1 MQKFIDLLE
10 SELGYSEKAG
20 AYTKFGHWY
29 GSNVEFDADYS
40 SAPWCDMYLSWAAHK
55 LGYEDWIGQFA
66 WTVSH
71 AKWFKAQ
78 GAWGHTPKPGAFVF
92 YDWSGS
98 NDIDK
103 IDHVGVVTKVQG
115 NKIFTIEGNI
125 DGGVAKRKERDTSK
139 VVGYGYPDRIKA
151 RLDEEAAQK
160 RLDEAAATSAK
171 ASTGDGAQDSL
182 SSLIPHV
189 EQGAPLAVRPKHA
202 NNAQQAPAPAVAKPT
217 TGSTPTVAPTT
228 GPTSGAT
235 TKATPA
241 KKGKHAKPATADTQA
256 ITAEPLP
263 QVTTA
268 SAPAPAA
275 SLGSPALIGSA
286 LVAALAVL
294 AVAKTRQLRLRP
306 AAAAASPA
314 PKPATRARRKPRS
327 APAATSRTAAITS
340 PAAEQLTPAL
350 ATPTLS
356 LTTATATPDI
366 SVTTATAR
374 PDTRRS
380 LAGSA
385 APDIRRL
392 LAGSAIPDVR
402 QLLAAVEAIAIPE
415 ATSPFDAF
423 ARPARPSPRH
433 EHVPQP
439 RRDIRVE
446 PSTGAYHGRRRRR
459 DHPADATSRPLLRG
473 RADALYGRAETP
485 NAHPETPYSRSEMSI
500 GHPDR
505 PYSRS
510 ETLHGRP
517 ETPYNRPDRQDTP
530 YGRSEAPHGHPE
542 APLRGRRHRPASG
555 DTNHPDAFTHDTAPR
570 GRRHRGQASA
580 SPGPAQDTTPRSRR
594 TLTSDAPLLTSP
606 IPAASLQPLPRR
618 EPRLTRPG
626 GDDPIGVA
634 DLFSRRTYTT
644 AADDRDG
651 TLVAAGAGLD
661 RGDTP
666 PAPTRPRQ
674 RTPGS
679 RRGRHRA

>member
-10 SELGYSEKAG
+10 SQLGYSEKAG

-40 SAPWCDMYLSWAAHK
+40 SAPWCDMYLSWAAYK

-78 GAWGHTPKPGAFVF
+78 GAWGHTPKPGALVF

-103 IDHVGVVTKVQG
+103 IDHIGVVTKVQG

-125 DGGVAKRKERDTSK
+125 DGGVAKRKVRDTSK
-139 VVGYGYPDRIKA
+139 VVGYGYPERIKA

-171 ASTGDGAQDSL
+171 ASTGDGTQDSL

-189 EQGAPLAVRPKHA
+189 EQAAPLAVRPKHS
-202 NNAQQAPAPAVAKPT
+202 NTAQQAPAPTTTKPAT
-217 TGSTPTVAPTT
+217 TGSSPTVAPTSVA
-228 GPTSGAT
+228 PTTGAT
-235 TKATPA
+235 ATKATPA

-294 AVAKTRQLRLRP
+294 AVAKSRQLRLRP

-314 PKPATRARRKPRS
+314 PKPAIRRRRKSRA
-327 APAATSRTAAITS
+327 APAHAATSRTAAITS
-340 PAAEQLTPAL
+340 PAAERLTPA
-350 ATPTLS
+350 P
-356 LTTATATPDI
+356 
-366 SVTTATAR
+366 
-374 PDTRRS
+374 
-380 LAGSA
+380 A

-392 LAGSAIPDVR
+392 LAGNAVPDVG

-433 EHVPQP
+433 EQVPQP
-439 RRDIRVE
+439 RREIRVE
-446 PSTGAYHGRRRRR
+446 PSTGAYHGRRQRR
-459 DHPADATSRPLLRG
+459 DHPADATSRSLLR
-473 RADALYGRAETP
+473 GRAETP
-485 NAHPETPYSRSEMSI
+485 NAHPETPYSRSETSI
-500 GHPDR
+500 GHQDR

-517 ETPYNRPDRQDTP
+517 DTPYNRPDCQDTP
-530 YGRSEAPHGHPE
+530 YGRAEPPHGHPE
-542 APLRGRRHRPASG
+542 APLRGRRHRPASA
-555 DTNHPDAFTHDTAPR
+555 DTNHPDAFTHDTPLR
-570 GRRHRGQASA
+570 GRRHRGQAA
-580 SPGPAQDTTPRSRR
+580 PPGAPQDTTPRSRR
-594 TLTSDAPLLTSP
+594 DRTLTSDTPLLTSP
-606 IPAASLQPLPRR
+606 TPAASLQPPPRR

-634 DLFSRRTYTT
+634 DIFGRRTYAT
-644 AADDRDG
+644 ADTCGDISGDRNG
-651 TLVAAGAGLD
+651 TLVGAGAALD
-661 RGDTP
+661 RGDIAQP
-666 PAPTRPRQ
+666 PAPTRPRP
-674 RTPGS
+674 RTPGP